1 MTTRIFEMSDDP
13 VESAQP
19 RQASFVAR
27 ILCCVWASVVSV
39 IPALAAAY
47 SALQITRFF
56 RSLNNAENATTSS
69 VFAQLHTLNTPM
81 VIALGVAAFL
91 ALSFALVVAIE
102 PRLRLASVGFPLSIG
117 VPLLAA
123 APALLLWVAETTTID
138 VFSGKPAQTTIA
150 STAQTVSLL
159 LFGAMAS
166 GLLVLGATVLFSI
179 FSLCISIESRTDELS
194 LSRAFV
200 WAVTGT
206 LLLVFAG
213 AYFGLV

>member
-1 MTTRIFEMSDDP
+1 MTTRIFEMSDEA
-13 VESAQP
+13 VEPAQQP
-19 RQASFVAR
+19 QVSFAAR
-27 ILCCVWASVVSV
+27 ILWCVWASMVSV

-47 SALQITRFF
+47 TALQITRFF
-56 RSLNNAENATTSS
+56 RSLKNAENATTFS
-69 VFAQLHTLNTPM
+69 VLAQLHTLNTPM
-81 VIALGVAAFL
+81 VIALGVSAFL
-91 ALSFALVVAIE
+91 ALAFAFVVAIK
-102 PRLRLASVGFPLSIG
+102 PKLRLASVGLPLSIG

-123 APALLLWVAETTTID
+123 MPALLLWVAETTIID

-159 LFGAMAS
+159 LFGAMIS

-179 FSLCISIESRTDELS
+179 LSLCISIESRTDEFS
-194 LSRAFV
+194 LRRAFV

-206 LLLVFAG
+206 LLLIFAG

>member
-1 MTTRIFEMSDDP
+1 
-13 VESAQP
+13 
-19 RQASFVAR
+19 VAR
-27 ILCCVWASVVSV
+27 ILCCVWASAVSV
-39 IPALAAAY
+39 IPALTATY

-56 RSLNNAENATTSS
+56 RSLKNAENATASN
-69 VFAQLHTLNTPM
+69 VLAQLHTINTPM

-102 PRLRLASVGFPLSIG
+102 PKLRLASVGLPLSIG

-123 APALLLWVAETTTID
+123 VPALLLWVAETTTID
-138 VFSGKPAQTTIA
+138 IFSGKPAQTTIA

-159 LFGAMAS
+159 LFGAMVS